1 MLIPSDFNVR
11 AIRVSECMLN
21 AAEDLVSNQP
31 GDKNVTGNHVVKLSP
46 SYCIRKE
53 NNEIML
59 FSSITRYVLWI
70 TESGYD
76 FLMNHENETEESVI
90 NSFLDERDADV
101 VKKFFEEL
109 NHYGVLSAA

>member
-1 MLIPSDFNVR
+1 MLTPSDFNIR

-21 AAEDLVSNQP
+21 AAEDLVSHQP
-31 GDKNVTGNHVVKLSP
+31 GDDNVTENHIVKLSP

-53 NNEIML
+53 NNEILL

-70 TESGYD
+70 SESGYD

-90 NSFLDERDADV
+90 NSFLDREDAAV